1 MKKDILVLKD
11 ENCIYLD
18 ECSSLTSIKV
28 ISESRSSMAEVWE
41 KMCDENLK
49 QVKIKNSNGMVVG
62 NYKNLTLV
70 SETSTVQADGT
81 ILTAFCLREKTAE
94 EVRLDNL
101 EEEQEIQNGAIVDLA
116 EAVAGCVE

>member
-11 ENCIYLD
+11 ENCIYLE

-81 ILTAFCLREKTAE
+81 ILTAFCLIIIDIKAIS
-94 EVRLDNL
+94 RLFRH
-101 EEEQEIQNGAIVDLA
+101 
-116 EAVAGCVE
+116 